1 MLEMMILTKK
11 NAQKFRST
19 VEKTGKLTLGFF
31 LVITGWDINLSN
43 LMFIVIVIVIT
54 GWDFHQPLKLP
65 MLLKLNVYE
74 TLFLILL
81 FNRWVVMVI
90 VTIVIIFVIIIIIDI
105 IIILLFTRWA
115 FIAGSWVFL
124 NREAQRF
131 YFPFTPFFDN
141 SLALVCVL
149 VLVWDQRVK
158 KLGLAPNKT
167 NP

>member
-1 MLEMMILTKK
+1 MHE
-11 NAQKFRST
+11 
-19 VEKTGKLTLGFF
+19 
-31 LVITGWDINLSN
+31 
-43 LMFIVIVIVIT
+43 
-54 GWDFHQPLKLP
+54 
-65 MLLKLNVYE
+65 LNVYE
-74 TLFLILL
+74 TLFLTLL
-81 FNRWVVMVI
+81 FNKGVVI
-90 VTIVIIFVIIIIIDI
+90 VIVIVIIIIIIIDIIVIIFVIIIID

-115 FIAGSWVFL
+115 VIAGSWVFL

-131 YFPFTPFFDN
+131 YFPFSPFFDN